1 MNFKHTNF
9 LSQFVSVKNVPGL
22 KIPPKCYF
30 FLWQNSSLGCST
42 LLHTKTAINNLFKT
56 VFRITTLCTE
66 AEINRFF
73 EEQTTWYT
81 LYEYNELQ

>member
-22 KIPPKCYF
+22 KIPLKCYF
-30 FLWQNSSLGCST
+30 LLWQNSSLGCST
-42 LLHTKTAINNLFKT
+42 LLDTKTAINNLFKT
-56 VFRITTLCTE
+56 VFRITMLCTE

-73 EEQTTWYT
+73 KEQTTWYT
-81 LYEYNELQ
+81 L